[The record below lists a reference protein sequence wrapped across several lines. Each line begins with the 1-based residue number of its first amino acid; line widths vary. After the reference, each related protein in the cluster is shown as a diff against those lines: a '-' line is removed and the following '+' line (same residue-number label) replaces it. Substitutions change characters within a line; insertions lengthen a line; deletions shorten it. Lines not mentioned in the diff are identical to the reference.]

1 VIYNVNQVGLRQAI
15 TPLRM
20 QGRMNATMRFMVW
33 GTIPIG
39 AFLGGLLGNTIG
51 LRPTL
56 WISAIGS
63 FLPFL
68 PVLFSPVRSLEK
80 IPEPPEE
87 ELDAVAAPDVVP
99 RSQLPPVDAAGGDGE
114 ADRAE
119 SIRED

>member
-1 VIYNVNQVGLRQAI
+1 MGGLGGVIYNMNQVGLRQAI

-39 AFLGGLLGNTIG
+39 AFLGGVLGNSIG

-56 WISAIGS
+56 WVAGIGGC
-63 FLPFL
+63 LPFL
-68 PVLFSPVRSLEK
+68 PVLLSPVRNLRA

-87 ELDAVAAPDVVP
+87 PGPAEALAEPDMVP
-99 RSQLPPVDAAGGDGE
+99 PAQRPAS
-114 ADRAE
+114 
-119 SIRED
+119 